1 MAGVA
6 EKVGGPALGFQ
17 YTLLYDGVKEM
28 MGKNIIFRSVL
39 QDLKSTLDSLQL
51 LFQEMDQHKYNL
63 VDQCRPEELE
73 ELRSQMEKGVELV
86 HKCSNVRNWN
96 LYKKYKYDN
105 KLVQLNESLQRLS
118 NNLNGQVARDV
129 KVSMVSVKNIETIL
143 KMKGL
148 ASAVPKP
155 PSFIVGLD
163 KPLKEV
169 KVMVINDE
177 TYSTLVLNAP
187 GGCGKTALAKMLCHD
202 VQVQDKFKDNIFFV
216 TISKKPNFDR
226 IVEQLYQ
233 KKGSQVPT
241 FHDDDI
247 AVTLLQQFLQEQ
259 GKKPLLLV
267 LDDVW
272 PGSESILEKFD
283 VQMRNYKILI
293 TSRSKFP
300 NFGSP
305 YSLEPLNDEN
315 AMTLFRHY
323 SASTGDTSS
332 YAIPD
337 TLSRKVIDISISCM
351 LILCPT
357 KDNLYLPTYI

>member
-1 MAGVA
+1 MI
-6 EKVGGPALGFQ
+6 GPALGIQ
-17 YTLLYDGVKEM
+17 YTLLYDGVKEITVR
-28 MGKNIIFRSVL
+28 NIIFRSLL
-39 QDLKSTLDSLQL
+39 QDLKSTLESLQP
-51 LFQEMDQHKYNL
+51 LFQDIDQHNNL

-169 KVMVINDE
+169 KVMLIINDE

-202 VQVQDKFKDNIFFV
+202 VQVQGTMYIHIKSIFDYLTQLF
-216 TISKKPNFDR
+216 IHHLQSY
-226 IVEQLYQ
+226 IV
-233 KKGSQVPT
+233 
-241 FHDDDI
+241 I
-247 AVTLLQQFLQEQ
+247 
-259 GKKPLLLV
+259 
-267 LDDVW
+267 
-272 PGSESILEKFD
+272 
-283 VQMRNYKILI
+283 
-293 TSRSKFP
+293 
-300 NFGSP
+300 
-305 YSLEPLNDEN
+305 
-315 AMTLFRHY
+315 
-323 SASTGDTSS
+323 
-332 YAIPD
+332 
-337 TLSRKVIDISISCM
+337 
-351 LILCPT
+351 
-357 KDNLYLPTYI
+357 YIG